1 MNNLTITQVGEFK
14 DLIQNKITE
23 LIKVKQIMVEPEVA
37 SNLVKHLEKVN
48 TVLSVFDNS
57 KAVAGVYVD
66 NSIEFLDDLLN
77 ASDYYIKNPQQSI
90 VTFKNEIQNN
100 YNPITMAPV
109 MKEYYRRE
117 VTENESNK

>member
-1 MNNLTITQVGEFK
+1 
-14 DLIQNKITE
+14 
-23 LIKVKQIMVEPEVA
+23 
-37 SNLVKHLEKVN
+37 
-48 TVLSVFDNS
+48 
-57 KAVAGVYVD
+57 VYVD

-100 YNPITMAPV
+100 YNPIIFAPL